1 MRRPIR
7 VTFHG
12 MPPSEWIEAEI
23 LKRAAKLDAYCP
35 DIMSGHVVVD
45 VPHHHHEEG
54 NRFSLR
60 IDLMVPGEEIAVT
73 RASNVHASRQD
84 LDEHEWVK
92 QFDIEGMRKDLRLVI
107 RETFDVARRRLQDH
121 TRKRR
126 LAVKTH
132 QGLPQG
138 RVTKWSPEEQ
148 SGTIEANDGHEVYFH
163 RNSVLGAGLK
173 RLRVGADVVFVEERG
188 EKGPQ
193 ASTVKV
199 TRMRPKRV
207 AA

>member
-1 MRRPIR
+1 
-7 VTFHG
+7 

-132 QGLPQG
+132 QGLPHG

-148 SGTIEANDGHEVYFH
+148 SGTIEANDGTKCTFTGIASWAPGSSGSGSAPTWCLS
-163 RNSVLGAGLK
+163 RSAA
-173 RLRVGADVVFVEERG
+173 RRG
-188 EKGPQ
+188 RRRAP
-193 ASTVKV
+193 
-199 TRMRPKRV
+199 
-207 AA
+207 

>member
-1 MRRPIR
+1 MR
-7 VTFHG
+7 
-12 MPPSEWIEAEI
+12 PSEWIEAEI
-23 LKRAAKLDAYCP
+23 LKRAAKLDACCH
-35 DIMSGHVVVD
+35 DIMSCHVVVD
-45 VPHHHHEEG
+45 VPHRHHEEG

-73 RASNVHASRQD
+73 RASNLHASRQD

-92 QFDIEGMRKDLRLVI
+92 QFDIEGMRKNLRLVI
-107 RETFDVARRRLQDH
+107 RETFDVARRRLQDY

-132 QGLPQG
+132 QELPHG
-138 RVTKWSPEEQ
+138 RVTKWSPEEE
-148 SGTIEANDGHEVYFH
+148 SGAIEANDGHEVYFH
-163 RNSVLGAGLK
+163 LHSVLGTGLK
-173 RLRVGADVVFVEERG
+173 RLRVGVDVVFAEERG

-199 TRMRPKRV
+199 MRTRPTRV